1 MEISLLIALI
11 IVALIAALAF
21 SPRARRNRDASEA
34 ETRATARSGD
44 RVKQFKRRLN
54 RRGLR

>member
-1 MEISLLIALI
+1 MDVVLLIAL
-11 IVALIAALAF
+11 VIAAIIALAL
-21 SPRARRNRDASEA
+21 SPVVRRKGDTSEA

-44 RVKQFKRRLN
+44 RGRQFKRWPN

>member
-1 MEISLLIALI
+1 MEIVLL
-11 IVALIAALAF
+11 VALFIVVIVTLAL
-21 SPRARRNRDASEA
+21 SPLARRNGDASEA

-44 RVKQFKRRLN
+44 RDRQFKRRLN

>member
-44 RVKQFKRRLN
+44 RGKQFKRR
-54 RRGLR
+54 RGLR